1 LYLIENSW
9 TPDNP
14 NALFPR
20 LTIVPPGNNNAYSS
34 TYWYRSGDYIRLKSL
49 QIGYNLPEKLL
60 KTIGIGALRIYVEG
74 QNLLTFS
81 ELTKYNIDPE
91 QPGVSNG
98 YYPQQK
104 VFAGGI
110 KLTF

>member
-1 LYLIENSW
+1 MENSW

-14 NALFPR
+14 SAIFPR
-20 LTIVPPGNNNAYSS
+20 LSIDLPGNNNAYSS
-34 TYWYRSGDYIRLKSL
+34 DFWYRSGDYIRLKSL
-49 QIGYNLPEKLL
+49 QIGYNIPAKVLRPV
-60 KTIGIGALRIYVEG
+60 GIGQLRVYVEG

-98 YYPQQK
+98 YYPQQR

>member
-1 LYLIENSW
+1 MSIDL
-9 TPDNP
+9 
-14 NALFPR
+14 
-20 LTIVPPGNNNAYSS
+20 PGNNNAYSS
-34 TYWYRSGDYIRLKSL
+34 DFWYRSGDYIRLKSL
-49 QIGYNLPEKLL
+49 QIGYNIPAKVLRPV
-60 KTIGIGALRIYVEG
+60 GIGQLRVYVEG

-98 YYPQQK
+98 YYPQQR